1 MPVDRVQG
9 KRAAPFLFGKS
20 LSFLSLFLAFA
31 FLALLAQPAESSV
44 RIEFSPPYA
53 IYVRLAYTSPF
64 VPDGRSGF
72 AVFDMD
78 AAFRKVQF
86 TRSAAPAAGPGGNFS
101 IAQPDSLGPGTQ
113 VHGKGSL
120 SDFRLNLVDDGTG
133 PKPPRITEGPK
144 PFDVTLTLAGAILGP
159 QSDLPLGP
167 VGKPKDPLDKGEQ
180 VPLVFETSF
189 GLHTLRWEYRNGHA
203 YLENERLILLVPWNR
218 LMAGKDFIFKTPYEG
233 CFEEDEG
240 TWEFRFVPESSLK

>member
-1 MPVDRVQG
+1 MDRFPRNREGPG
-9 KRAAPFLFGKS
+9 KTSLKLIPAIFL
-20 LSFLSLFLAFA
+20 LLIFA
-31 FLALLAQPAESSV
+31 FLAHPAESSV

-78 AAFRKVQF
+78 AVFRKVQF

-120 SDFRLNLVDDGTG
+120 SDYRLNPVDDGTG
-133 PKPPRITEGPK
+133 PKPPRVTEGPK

-167 VGKPKDPLDKGEQ
+167 VEKPKDPLDKGEQ

-189 GLHTLRWEYRNGHA
+189 GLHTLRWEYQNGHA
-203 YLENERLILLVPWNR
+203 TLENERLILLVPWNR
-218 LMAGKDFIFKTPYEG
+218 LMAGGDFVIEVRYEG